1 MCELIVGRWYDFR
14 QEGNEDEIAGKWEGT
29 IHNEYFYMTA
39 GLRKRGGYY
48 KITKGSWWMPK
59 KIKELSKEE
68 LKKLL
73 PKDAFLTEFPLP
85 EYEIF

>member
-59 KIKELSKEE
+59 KIKPCLLTCFAIPRTKSHQPGALLSQHSN
-68 LKKLL
+68 
-73 PKDAFLTEFPLP
+73 
-85 EYEIF
+85 